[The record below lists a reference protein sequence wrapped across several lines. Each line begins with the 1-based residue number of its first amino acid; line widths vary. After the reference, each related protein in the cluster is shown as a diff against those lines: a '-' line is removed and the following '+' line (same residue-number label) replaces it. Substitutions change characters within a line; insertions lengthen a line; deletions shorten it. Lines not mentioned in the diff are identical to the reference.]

1 MPPHKWHIW
10 FLPTHSPKLKK
21 PKEPFFAYA
30 RLKDNNMTTDKNQNP
45 EQIARDKIDKMLI
58 DAGWIVQSKNEV
70 DFGAGRGVALREYQA
85 ETKFADYVLF
95 VDKNPVGI
103 IEAKKEDEGHKLT
116 VAEDQAS
123 EYAKAKLKYLD
134 HDPLPFVFESTGTI
148 TRFRD
153 TRDPKPRGRNIF
165 WFYRPETLAEWL
177 QKDKSLRGRL
187 LDIPQL
193 NETGLRPAQI
203 KAINNL
209 EQSFKKNKPKALI
222 QMATG
227 AGKTFT
233 AATFVYRLLEHAK
246 TKRILFLVDTKNL
259 GEQAEQEFMAF
270 QPNDSNRK
278 FTEFYNVQRLTSSY
292 IASDS
297 QVCISTIQRM
307 YAILKGEELDEG
319 AEDTNPNE
327 SSWME
332 QQRNK
337 KQAMPV
343 EYSAKVPIEQFDF
356 IVIDEC
362 HRSIYNLW
370 KQVLDYFDA
379 FLIGLTATPDKRT
392 FGFFEENVVSEYTYE
407 ESVLDGVNV
416 PYDVYNIETE
426 ISQKGSVIKAG
437 WFVDRRDKLTRKTRW
452 QQEDE
457 DTEYLKNDLDKK
469 VVNPSQIRNIIRQ
482 YKKALETEIFPN
494 RKDENGEY
502 EVPKTL
508 VFAKT
513 DSHADDII
521 KIIRKEFDEGDDFC
535 KKLTYKIKEDP
546 KSVLNRFRN
555 SYNPRIAVTVDMIAT
570 GTDVKPLEVL
580 LFMRDVKSTNYFEQ
594 MKGRGTRT
602 INKDAFQANNTNVK
616 GACKTHFII
625 VDAVGVTK
633 SKKTDSRPLE
643 RKPTVGL
650 KDLLGAV
657 TMGVAEEDLFLS
669 LANRL
674 IRLEKEITD
683 KEKDKLLEH
692 SKGKNLK
699 QISKELLSA
708 FDKDEIEEKAKP
720 IIEAI
725 PIQERTPEKE
735 EQARKEAQKE
745 LINTATSTFNGKL
758 NDYIEKVRIEHEQ
771 IIDSHNIDTVT
782 KSEWDTT
789 SVDKAKEIVKDFNE
803 YLEANQDEIKALTIF
818 YKQPYNRRNIT
829 FKMIKEVFDKLKLD
843 KPTLAPD
850 YVWAAYSQLEEVKSK
865 QPIDELTALISLI
878 RRACGIDKE
887 LKPFDATID
896 ENFKNWIFKQNA
908 GKHNRFSTEQ
918 MEWLRELKNH
928 VVNSYHIEIEDLD
941 YTPFDE
947 KGGRGKMYQLFGA
960 EMNDIINELNEVL
973 AA

>member
-1 MPPHKWHIW
+1 MP
-10 FLPTHSPKLKK
+10 L
-21 PKEPFFAYA
+21 
-30 RLKDNNMTTDKNQNP
+30 NQNP
-45 EQIARDKIDKMLI
+45 EQIARDKIDSMLI
-58 DAGWIVQSKNEV
+58 EAGWIVQSKNDV
-70 DFGAGRGVALREYQA
+70 DLNRARGVALREYNAQ
-85 ETKFADYVLF
+85 TKFADYVLF
-95 VDKNPVGI
+95 VDKKPVGI

-134 HDPLPFVFESTGTI
+134 NDPLPFVFESTGTI

-246 TKRILFLVDTKNL
+246 AKRILFLVDTKNL

-270 QPNDSNRK
+270 VPNDSNRK

-327 SSWME
+327 STWME

-437 WFVDRRDKLTRKTRW
+437 WFVDRRDKLTRKMRW

-555 SYNPRIAVTVDMIAT
+555 SYHPRIAVTVDMIAT

-643 RKPTVGL
+643 RKPNVAL

-708 FDKDEIEEKAKP
+708 FDKDEIEEKAKEKIDAFFSSTDAKSCVSTENLSISDLTP
-720 IIEAI
+720 AQIEDFKK
-725 PIQERTPEKE
+725 Q
-735 EQARKEAQKE
+735 AQKE
-745 LINTATSTFNGKL
+745 LIDTATSTFNGKL

-850 YVWAAYSQLEEVKSK
+850 YVWAAYSQLEEVKTQNFASR
-865 QPIDELTALISLI
+865 PIDELTALISLI

-887 LKPFDATID
+887 LKPFDATVD
-896 ENFKNWIFKQNA
+896 RNFQQWILKQNA
-908 GKHNRFSTEQ
+908 GKHNRFTTEQ
-918 MEWLRELKNH
+918 MDWLRELKNH